1 MSNCSIN
8 IKLIKI
14 YLAAVIFVSVFIPK
28 AESTVNYMT
37 LSTSSARRTALAAP
51 ATLKGYVAE
60 SPLNPAG
67 FSLFS
72 DAYQPRFEFFFNPM
86 GAFIAAKGLQE
97 GPEADGVLNS
107 QDVLLPLLILV
118 KGFSV
123 SYSAFN
129 AGIVLGEQL
138 QSDVAGKTNFEY
150 FPLFDDYYNRLFL
163 QFELHE
169 KIALGFSAELFSKK
183 YKVESVGISY
193 GVMIKPGKMSVG
205 VFYYML
211 PERNQYDFLPI
222 DRVAEETVN
231 AGLSWEPTKIFK
243 CFVDLRNVSEE
254 NSPAF
259 LEPHLG
265 IETTPWIHTSLRAG
279 FYKEEGVDNAFMLGL
294 GFCNLNYFRDLDD
307 RSRQKE
313 YLFDYDLS
321 LMPNNLTM
329 HALSMHLRL

>member
-1 MSNCSIN
+1 MIN
-8 IKLIKI
+8 RFIDIKSIKI
-14 YLAAVIFVSVFIPK
+14 YFFAVILVFLSFSQ
-28 AESTVNYMT
+28 ADSTVNYLT
-37 LSTSSARRTALAAP
+37 LSTSSVRRTTLAGP
-51 ATLKGYVAE
+51 ATMKGYVAE

-67 FSLFS
+67 FNLFS
-72 DAYQPRFEFFFNPM
+72 DDYKPRLEFFFNPM
-86 GAFIAAKGLQE
+86 GAFIAARGLQE

-107 QDVLLPLLILV
+107 QDILMPLLIFF
-118 KGFSV
+118 KGFSI
-123 SYSAFN
+123 SYSAFD
-129 AGIVLGEQL
+129 AGIVFGEQL
-138 QSDVAGKTNFEY
+138 QSEIAGNPKFEY
-150 FPLFDDYYNRLFL
+150 FPLFDNYYNRLFL

-169 KIALGFSAELFSKK
+169 KIALGVSAELFSKE
-183 YKVESVGISY
+183 YKVESIGVSY

-211 PERNQYDFLPI
+211 PERNQYDFLPT

-279 FYKEEGVDNAFMLGL
+279 FYREEGIENAFMFGF

-321 LMPNNLTM
+321 LMPNNVTM